1 MSLFLRRRR
10 RRTPAPL
17 ALALV
22 VTLLGGTAVAT
33 TLTVAP
39 DGSQVTP
46 VEQYRA
52 AALERLGTGAAARG
66 EQPSL
71 EGLTHVK
78 HFPMPRIPESAGA
91 DQGTDI
97 EFYSPVVARRLPNG
111 KPAPGGKKEQ
121 RDFAIVGAYDR
132 GAFIYDITD
141 PENTRF
147 VTQIECNQRQNDI
160 QIKQLGRRWV
170 VMLSN
175 DRSGALCAGPRDVG
189 VPGERGGAAVFDITD
204 PYAPKAMYNLR
215 VRDGVHN
222 WTWHPTAP
230 VGLVSTGDLP
240 GGVDHLPVYDFTD
253 VDNPRLVSDE
263 ATEGGP
269 HDMTFSAD
277 GRTGYVA
284 SENNV
289 RVYDT
294 TDPRAPK
301 LTFRGPTIASYIH
314 GADPT
319 PDGKTLLVTD
329 ESLVLGGFFASRTAV
344 CPGGGVSLFD
354 ARTAGVLKP
363 LSYLVA
369 DIEGASPDHRACTAH
384 VGRVSPDS
392 THYVTGW
399 YLGGVRL
406 FDIRNPSS
414 PKEVGHAMMPASEVW
429 SAKFHKGQYV
439 YTGDL
444 GRGFDVYKV
453 DAAIKLGT
461 PPVRGSGRA

>member
-1 MSLFLRRRR
+1 MSTPARRRR
-10 RRTPAPL
+10 LPAPL

-22 VTLLGGTAVAT
+22 TTLLGSTALAT

-52 AALERLGTGAAARG
+52 DALERIGTRASALEEEA
-66 EQPSL
+66 SL
-71 EGLTHVK
+71 QGLTHVK
-78 HFPMPRIPESAGA
+78 HFPMPKIPEGAGA

-97 EFYSPVVARRLPNG
+97 EFYSPMVARRLPNG
-111 KPAPGGKKEQ
+111 KPAPGGPKER

-147 VTQIECNQRQNDI
+147 VRQIVCAQRQNDI
-160 QIKQLGRRWV
+160 QIKQFGQRWV

-175 DRSGALCAGPRDVG
+175 DRSGTLCAGEKNIGPA
-189 VPGERGGAAVFDITD
+189 GERGGAAVFDVTD

-215 VRDGVHN
+215 VVDGVHN

-230 VGLVSTGDLP
+230 IGWVSTGDLP
-240 GGVDHLPVYDFTD
+240 GGIDHLPVYDFTD
-253 VDNPRLVSDE
+253 VDNPRLVSDKG
-263 ATEGGP
+263 TEGGP
-269 HDMTFSAD
+269 HDITFSAD
-277 GRTGYVA
+277 GKTGYVA

-294 TDPRAPK
+294 TDPKDPR
-301 LTFRGPTIASYIH
+301 LTFRGPTIASYVH

-329 ESLVLGGFFASRTAV
+329 ESLVLGGFFAARTAV
-344 CPGGGVSLFD
+344 CPGGGITLFD
-354 ARTAGVLKP
+354 TRTPGVLRP

-369 DIEGASPDHRACTAH
+369 DIQGQSPDHRACTAH
-384 VGRVSPDS
+384 VGRFTPDS
-392 THYVTGW
+392 KHYVTGW

-406 FDIRNPSS
+406 FDISNPSS
-414 PKEVGHAMMPASEVW
+414 PREVGHAMMPGSEVW

-444 GRGFDVYKV
+444 GRGFDVYRV
-453 DAAIKLGT
+453 DDAIKLGT
-461 PPVRGSGRA
+461 PPVTRPGRR